1 MSAHSKSQPVLVL
14 GASPRIS
21 LSIARSLQRRGIPV
35 DIASFQPEERDI
47 SSRAIRAFH
56 RLPARQKDPEGF
68 AAAMLALVREQE
80 YDLILA
86 AGDPALAVLAELYD
100 ELSPLLHV
108 GCPQPRAVERVLN
121 KSLTLETAEQCGIR
135 APFSCRIATVEELHS
150 VAPQLS
156 FPVVVKPE
164 KKGAST
170 FPVFYYKTLSE
181 LRSALKSHNWG
192 SVLLQEYCAGV
203 GMGVE
208 ILIHNGECVAR
219 FQHRRLREAPATGGV
234 AVLAVSE
241 EIDPELF
248 RSAMT
253 LLRALEWEGVAMV
266 EFRVD
271 RETGA
276 TALMEV
282 NGRFWGSVSLPI
294 MAGVDFPFYYWQL
307 FHGEQPRPPDPYRVG
322 LRWRWFPGLL
332 DRIQSILYRRGGVG
346 RTRSKLHEL
355 LAAPADFSPFMKEA
369 LWSWSDP
376 SPWFAEMNWA
386 IRGFIHTAF
395 GALFR
400 KIVPRRVKSYS
411 DICSRLTPESRRAY
425 TDLRIRNALHMNSNN
440 GRHMPRGT
448 KSFLFV
454 CYGNLMRSPMA
465 EVMMK
470 HVLAEGGISG
480 MVVQSAGLH
489 ALPGREAHPWALAV
503 SRELGM
509 PLDLHRA
516 QLVTPEL
523 VASSDAIFAMD
534 FENLA
539 ELETRY
545 HAAKRKIFMLS
556 AYADG
561 LQKDREIPDPYF
573 EDIEGTRRCYSLLR
587 NCIDN
592 LVRDIARNMRLDTA
606 PLRQE
611 HSPRQ

>member
-1 MSAHSKSQPVLVL
+1 MSTHSKHQPVLVL

-21 LSIARSLQRRGIPV
+21 LSIARSLQRRAIPV

-56 RLPARQKDPEGF
+56 RLPARQKDPDGF
-68 AAAMLALVREQE
+68 AAALLALAHEQQ
-80 YDLILA
+80 YDLVLA

-108 GCPQPRAVERVLN
+108 GCPQPPSVQRVLN
-121 KSLTLETAEQCGIR
+121 KSLTLEAAERCGIR
-135 APFSCRIATVEELHS
+135 APFSCRIATVQELDS
-150 VAPQLS
+150 VAPRLS
-156 FPVVVKPE
+156 FPIVVKPE

-170 FPVFYYKTLSE
+170 FPVFYYKSLSE
-181 LRSALKSHNWG
+181 LTSALKSHNWG
-192 SVLLQEYCAGV
+192 SVLLQEYCPGV
-203 GMGVE
+203 GVGVE

-241 EIDPELF
+241 EPHPELF

-253 LLRALEWEGVAMV
+253 LLRALEWEGLAMV

-271 RETGA
+271 RDTGA

-307 FHGEQPRPPDPYRVG
+307 FHGERPCVPDHYRVG
-322 LRWRWFPGLL
+322 LRWRWSPGLL
-332 DRIQSILYRRGGVG
+332 DRIQSILYRRGGVAPKP
-346 RTRSKLHEL
+346 SKLREL

-369 LWSWSDP
+369 LWSWSDL
-376 SPWFAEMNWA
+376 SPWFAEMSGA
-386 IRGFIHTAF
+386 LGGFIRTAF

-400 KIVPRRVKSYS
+400 KVVPGRVKSYA
-411 DICSRLTPESRRAY
+411 DICSRLSPESRRAY
-425 TDLRIRNALHMNSNN
+425 TELRIRNALHLNSNN
-440 GRHMPRGT
+440 GRHMPRST
-448 KSFLFV
+448 KSLLFV

-465 EVMMK
+465 EAMMK
-470 HVLAEGGISG
+470 HVLAERGINS

-509 PLDLHRA
+509 PLDSHRA
-516 QLVTPEL
+516 QLVTPKL
-523 VASSDAIFAMD
+523 VANSDAIFAMD

-545 HAAKRKIFMLS
+545 PTAKRKIYMLS

-561 LQKDREIPDPYF
+561 LQRDHEIPDPYF
-573 EDIEGTRRCYSLLR
+573 GDIEGTRRCYSVLR
-587 NCIDN
+587 NCVDN
-592 LVRDIARNMRLDTA
+592 LVRDIARDISRDIA
-606 PLRQE
+606 SSRQE
-611 HSPRQ
+611 QSPRQ